1 MIFSFNKS
9 LHFDKIVIFRSF
21 QQSITE
27 LYDIS
32 HFKNEHFPFF
42 DRILLGQLEDAASA
56 VSSRKNCTYLAE
68 MFSVEL
74 KFTID
79 TLKAWFTKLIKPK
92 SFELDYDKKEQWK
105 KQNPLTDSI
114 ICSICYFP
122 LDPYSDNG
130 WFEHVAKSEHLF
142 LRNMYLAIELKEMG
156 IDDFSEYKENLTSF
170 LDIVNEF
177 EEASQNGEPTDD
189 VVNFMSFD
197 QFFAY
202 DSFADI
208 KDSVNKISLPKRP
221 CFKKQYNFREKAITF
236 LYSNLIRFSSTSKV
250 TAIPIS
256 KTFLDNIIAILSNTK
271 CVHHSQPY
279 RH

>member
-1 MIFSFNKS
+1 M
-9 LHFDKIVIFRSF
+9 
-21 QQSITE
+21 
-27 LYDIS
+27 
-32 HFKNEHFPFF
+32 
-42 DRILLGQLEDAASA
+42 
-56 VSSRKNCTYLAE
+56 
-68 MFSVEL
+68 
-74 KFTID
+74 
-79 TLKAWFTKLIKPK
+79 
-92 SFELDYDKKEQWK
+92 
-105 KQNPLTDSI
+105 
-114 ICSICYFP
+114 
-122 LDPYSDNG
+122 
-130 WFEHVAKSEHLF
+130 
-142 LRNMYLAIELKEMG
+142 AIELKEMG

-221 CFKKQYNFREKAITF
+221 CFKKQYHFREKAITF